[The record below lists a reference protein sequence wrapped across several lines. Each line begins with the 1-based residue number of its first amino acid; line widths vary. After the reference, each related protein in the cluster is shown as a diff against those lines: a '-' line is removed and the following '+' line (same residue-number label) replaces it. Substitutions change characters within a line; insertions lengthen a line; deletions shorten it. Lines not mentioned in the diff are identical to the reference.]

1 MSLLQFGTLV
11 SRSMDYCFYQGIPHN
26 WQQSVWLV
34 LILFLCFLYLHIC
47 QSHIRVGILQEKNYF
62 VIEFLQYLLVFHK
75 SFFLYVVHL
84 RAVNNNTRFLYSD
97 IQTAT
102 HFMINSV
109 KGKYQG
115 CKCNSLA
122 NCTHCFAVG
131 LYGEAGSSDSSKILQ
146 VVHT

>member
-1 MSLLQFGTLV
+1 MV
-11 SRSMDYCFYQGIPHN
+11 SFDTFFM
-26 WQQSVWLV
+26 
-34 LILFLCFLYLHIC
+34 LFIFTYLPK
-47 QSHIRVGILQEKNYF
+47 SHTSGDFTRKNFYF

-109 KGKYQG
+109 KGKY
-115 CKCNSLA
+115 
-122 NCTHCFAVG
+122 
-131 LYGEAGSSDSSKILQ
+131 
-146 VVHT
+146 